1 MEDYFLTMNKDGVFL
16 GKDAAVT
23 YRGEK
28 LDAHHI
34 QYAKRSFY
42 IDSDG
47 LVLKQPFAELHV
59 MTSETSGLFSLGGNP
74 SLNHGKHVWARAKTL
89 SGMLSGWTYLCEYKN
104 SSDAAKFAI
113 SSVFTG
119 INLGVIFAKNK
130 NQKGM

>member
-1 MEDYFLTMNKDGVFL
+1 MQDYFLTMNKEGVFL

-28 LDAHHI
+28 LDAYHI

-47 LVLKQPFAELHV
+47 LVLKQPFAELYV
-59 MTSETSGLFSLGGNP
+59 MTSETSGLFSMGGTP

-89 SGMLSGWTYLCEYKN
+89 GGTISGWTYFCECKN
-104 SSDAAKFAI
+104 PSDAAKFAI
-113 SSVFTG
+113 SSVLTG